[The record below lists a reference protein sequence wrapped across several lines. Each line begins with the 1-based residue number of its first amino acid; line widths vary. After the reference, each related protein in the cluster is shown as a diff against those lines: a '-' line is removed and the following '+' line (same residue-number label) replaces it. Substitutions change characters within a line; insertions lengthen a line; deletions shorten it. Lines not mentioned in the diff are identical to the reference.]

1 MKLIDETIYLTHNLY
16 NIDWLMLFL
25 KVSALQ
31 VVIHNVMYIFRTDVN
46 LGKPLSSFFHVL

>member
-1 MKLIDETIYLTHNLY
+1 MKLIDETVYFTHNLY

-46 LGKPLSSFFHVL
+46 LGKPL